1 MHVCLSVCLSMQV
14 HVLTFTVYQ
23 LLSVLSPTLKSG
35 DLDACMN
42 MLIDVRFTPQT
53 RIDST
58 MSNNKDGLASI
69 QFKALVKI

>member
-1 MHVCLSVCLSMQV
+1 MLICVSVSMQV

-42 MLIDVRFTPQT
+42 MLIDVCFTPQPH
-53 RIDST
+53 IDST
-58 MSNNKDGLASI
+58 VSNSKDSLASLH
-69 QFKALVKI
+69 FKALVKI